1 MVAMS
6 TLAAGSLPGTVVPN
20 GLLTRRFQGS
30 QFQTTQVN
38 RISFEREV
46 STKATL
52 RECKMQCSN
61 PKCSAQ
67 IFNRDCQTI

>member
-52 RECKMQCSN
+52 RVSHKYSMN
-61 PKCSAQ
+61 PYLFLS
-67 IFNRDCQTI
+67 TYT